1 MEEKQRELEEEK
13 IVTAEQS
20 VTTHGHTHSTHTHT
34 HGTHMAHTHTHG
46 TRTHTLIRDFKVFP
60 FTLCR
65 LKTQEET
72 AKQLE
77 SEKREISDVAQD
89 LKANLEVHNIHT
101 LATVQLILVV
111 CVHSMY
117 QKRSRNCVYMYVPM
131 FPATVCPF
139 VHQLNCTVVDTHY

>member
-34 HGTHMAHTHTHG
+34 HGA
-46 TRTHTLIRDFKVFP
+46 RTHTLIRDFKVFS

-89 LKANLEVHNIHT
+89 LKANLEVHNIRT
-101 LATVQLILVV
+101 LL
-111 CVHSMY
+111 Y
-117 QKRSRNCVYMYVPM
+117 N
-131 FPATVCPF
+131 
-139 VHQLNCTVVDTHY
+139 